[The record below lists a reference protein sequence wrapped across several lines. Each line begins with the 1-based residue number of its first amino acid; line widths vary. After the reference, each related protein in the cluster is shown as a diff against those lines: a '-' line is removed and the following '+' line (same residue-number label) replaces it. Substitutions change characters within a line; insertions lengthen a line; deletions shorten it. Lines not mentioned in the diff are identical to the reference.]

1 MMTLQVI
8 PIHIKNDKQPSDDVV
23 DLLLSSSKTT
33 LENGDVVVISQKII
47 SKHEGQ
53 VIKLESIIPSELSV
67 GIASA
72 YDKDPKLVEA
82 IMSESQ
88 RIVRM
93 EHGVIIVETKHGFIC
108 ANAGIDESNVED
120 GYATLLPKNSDT
132 SAQKIRSKI
141 LEKTGKKVA
150 VIISDTFG
158 RPFRMGQTDHA
169 IGVSGINSIL
179 HYEGT
184 PDTFG
189 KTLRVTATAIADELC
204 SAAELVMGKTK
215 KRPAAIIRNFEF
227 KENNGNIQ
235 SIIRSKEEDL
245 FR

>member
-1 MMTLQVI
+1 M
-8 PIHIKNDKQPSDDVV
+8 
-23 DLLLSSSKTT
+23 
-33 LENGDVVVISQKII
+33 VISQKII

-72 YDKDPKLVEA
+72 YGKDPKLVEA

-141 LEKTGKKVA
+141 LERTGKKVA

-215 KRPAAIIRNFEF
+215 KRPVAIIKNFEF
-227 KENNGNIQ
+227 DETDG
-235 SIIRSKEEDL
+235 SVDSLLRSKEEDL
-245 FR
+245 LR

>member
-8 PIHIKNDKQPSDDVV
+8 PIHIKKDIQPSDDVV
-23 DLLLSSSKTT
+23 ELLLSSSKTT

-72 YDKDPKLVEA
+72 YGKDPKLVEA

-215 KRPAAIIRNFEF
+215 KRPVAITKNFEF
-227 KENNGNIQ
+227 DETDG
-235 SIIRSKEEDL
+235 SVDSLLRSKEEDL

>member
-1 MMTLQVI
+1 MTMEVI
-8 PIHIKNDKQPSDDVV
+8 PIHLKNDVQPNDDLV
-23 DLLLSSSKTT
+23 DLLLSSSKST
-33 LENGDVVVISQKII
+33 LENGDVLVVSQKII

-53 VIKLESIIPSELSV
+53 VVKLESIIPSELSI

-82 IMSESQ
+82 ILSESQ

-93 EHGVIIVETKHGFIC
+93 ENGVIIVQTKHGFIC
-108 ANAGIDESNVED
+108 ANAGIDESNVEN
-120 GYATLLPKNSDT
+120 GYATLLPKDSDK
-132 SAQKIRSKI
+132 SAQKIRLKI
-141 LEKTGKKVA
+141 LQQTGKKIA

-169 IGVSGINSIL
+169 IGISGIDSIL

-189 KTLRVTATAIADELC
+189 KTLRVTATAIVDELC
-204 SAAELVMGKTK
+204 SSAELVMGKTK

-227 KENNGNIQ
+227 EENNGNIQ